1 MERFL
6 NYDVYEFNLSRI
18 GGSSSC
24 NLKSLLIGITSWS
37 LILVVSSRT
46 STVLNFMDG
55 IVSYCG
61 KERVMVFTMTAGSG
75 DASESGRGGWF
86 CTCTSRCAI
95 SPFVELVQEER
106 W

>member
-6 NYDVYEFNLSRI
+6 NYDVYDFNLSRI

-46 STVLNFMDG
+46 ST
-55 IVSYCG
+55 
-61 KERVMVFTMTAGSG
+61 GSWTTV
-75 DASESGRGGWF
+75 RQGGWIF
-86 CTCTSRCAI
+86 R
-95 SPFVELVQEER
+95 QY
-106 W
+106 